1 MNINLNQVKRLVK
14 KTSIILFLASI
25 FLLVQNVFS
34 QTTIYGGR
42 GLLRVHSAE
51 VIGKSQFYINSFF
64 MSFLQAEKSQ
74 TSLGK
79 DYTVSLG
86 LTFGLTPHLEI
97 TSLLTPYQDDQ
108 SHIWGPPG
116 DTQIGIKFQTPF
128 SGSSIITAGRVFVK
142 IPTARSHNIPF
153 EPYSSDKVGLG
164 FMGIAT
170 FDMTNSFPLFPLK
183 MHINFG
189 YMDHNISDSFF
200 ADEEDQFL
208 VRVGLKFP
216 IRSSILFTEYS
227 AEIFA
232 NSPVI
237 DKYSLNSQRI
247 TQGLKFLGPWNLIFD
262 VAIDISLSQNPADN
276 LISPFLKKYAD
287 WKIVAGIN
295 YPMQLRKNGPSRQ
308 DKLAKQMQEEEKK
321 KLEEV
326 HENRQKVG
334 EELKKMEESLE
345 SEDKKKKK
353 KNESGNEKK

>member
-1 MNINLNQVKRLVK
+1 VK
-14 KTSIILFLASI
+14 KTKNILLVASI
-25 FLLVQNVFS
+25 FLLAQNAFS

-79 DYTVSLG
+79 DYTLSLG

-97 TSLLTPYQDDQ
+97 TSLITPYQDDQ

-116 DTQIGIKFQTPF
+116 DSQIGIKFQTPF

-142 IPTARSHNIPF
+142 IPTARNYNIPF

-164 FMGIAT
+164 LMGIAT

-189 YMDHNISDSFF
+189 YMDHNVSDSFF

-216 IRSSILFTEYS
+216 IRSSVLFTEYS

-232 NSPVI
+232 NSPVV
-237 DKYSLNSQRI
+237 DRYSLNSQRI

-262 VAIDISLSQNPADN
+262 VAIDISLSQKPEDDS
-276 LISPFLKKYAD
+276 ISPFLKKYAD
-287 WKIVAGIN
+287 WKLVAGIN
-295 YPMQLRKNGPSRQ
+295 YPMRIRKNRPSRQ
-308 DKLAKQMQEEEKK
+308 DRLAKQKDEEAKK
-321 KLEEV
+321 RLEEV
-326 HENRQKVG
+326 HENRQKVD
-334 EELKKMEESLE
+334 EKLQKMQESLQ
-345 SEDKKKKK
+345 SEEKKKKK
-353 KNESGNEKK
+353 KNKSDNEKQ